1 MDNKY
6 RKYIQAKKNY
16 KMSLLNQTS
25 KIINILNEKFNSL
38 SKKEKQVL
46 NDYKEEGYKQLKTF
60 LAEDIITFEKH
71 FNKLYLF
78 SDEINFKSNE
88 VNLYDVYKNIYYT
101 LKNKINIMDNIFF
114 KKSHV
119 QNIQLFKGVR
129 TGNTLDQLMRL
140 VKNNTPVKTI
150 TINEYFSTSLD
161 PNVAFS
167 FMKENKNNIIIQI
180 ETERCPYIYLP
191 WEINRTNDL
200 KKENLKNT
208 KGFSF
213 RKSEFEILLPRGIV
227 LEYLGKE
234 DFINNK
240 NNYKNWHNYE
250 LRKNNKRKIYI
261 YKFKIVGIK
270 PKKIEN
276 IHFYRG
282 EEICFSPEDLKMFY
296 VNKSNLSIV
305 HKKERRRRKTKT
317 PK

>member
-16 KMSLLNQTS
+16 KMSLLNKTS

-161 PNVAFS
+161 PNVA
-167 FMKENKNNIIIQI
+167 I
-180 ETERCPYIYLP
+180 
-191 WEINRTNDL
+191 
-200 KKENLKNT
+200 
-208 KGFSF
+208 
-213 RKSEFEILLPRGIV
+213 
-227 LEYLGKE
+227 
-234 DFINNK
+234 
-240 NNYKNWHNYE
+240 
-250 LRKNNKRKIYI
+250 
-261 YKFKIVGIK
+261 
-270 PKKIEN
+270 
-276 IHFYRG
+276 
-282 EEICFSPEDLKMFY
+282 
-296 VNKSNLSIV
+296 
-305 HKKERRRRKTKT
+305 
-317 PK
+317 

>member
-1 MDNKY
+1 MDNKFK
-6 RKYIQAKKNY
+6 KYIQAKNNY
-16 KMSLLNQTS
+16 KMSLLNKTS
-25 KIINILNEKFNSL
+25 KIINVLNEKFNSL

-60 LAEDIITFEKH
+60 LTKDIITFEKH

-88 VNLYDVYKNIYYT
+88 INLYDVYKNIYYT

-129 TGNTLDQLMRL
+129 SGHTLNLLMKL
-140 VKNNTPVKTI
+140 IKNNTPIKTI
-150 TINEYFSTSLD
+150 TIDEYFSTSLD
-161 PNVAFS
+161 PNVALT

-180 ETERCPYIYLP
+180 QTEKCPYIYIP
-191 WEINRTNDL
+191 WEINRTNNL
-200 KKENLKNT
+200 KRENLKNT
-208 KGFSF
+208 KAFSF

-250 LRKNNKRKIYI
+250 SRKNNKRKIYI

-276 IHFYRG
+276 IHYYRG
-282 EEICFSPEDLKMFY
+282 QEICFSPEDLKLFN

-305 HKKERRRRKTKT
+305 YKKERRRKKTKT